1 MRSSPPSQPSQPA
14 QLSLLE
20 LERLSANLSDDEVDS
35 LIDRMGAASLIAQL
49 PPALHNL
56 VRHLAQDMAHEHDV
70 SPPAAQHHSAP
81 PVSQPMTAATTV
93 EQEADYVDSSADS
106 ILDSESSVTTASY
119 ISAQEDSSSSSSES
133 EVTTT
138 AFNISDLDDSDS
150 ELPPS
155 SPELPPTPPRPIASR
170 SLPSTPA
177 HRLPARPPPRLSPT
191 LKLSGVGVVMTWFK
205 AGALTQGVDR
215 AHTRALSPRKR
226 PAHPKRGAY
235 TIFYGGEVGV
245 FTHWPRVAELTRGH
259 GVAIHQGFPDVA
271 AAQAALEYARERG
284 WTRDSTPPDSPAAPA
299 PGNDENDNPLVVGS
313 QDRCLNITGVSGS
326 LFASYPT
333 RAEADAAY
341 THAVDSHF
349 MRSIPRTRLF

>member
-177 HRLPARPPPRLSPT
+177 HRLPARPASPPEPDTQTQRRGPIPGYVVHSPEYQ
-191 LKLSGVGVVMTWFK
+191 GVVMTWFK

-215 AHTRALSPRKR
+215 AHTRAAVRLESGLLTPS
-226 PAHPKRGAY
+226 AGAY

-245 FTHWPRVAELTRGH
+245 FHALASWH

-284 WTRDSTPPDSPAAPA
+284 WTRDSTPTGTRPPRTA

-313 QDRCLNITGVSGS
+313 QGPLPGV
-326 LFASYPT
+326 Y
-333 RAEADAAY
+333 
-341 THAVDSHF
+341 
-349 MRSIPRTRLF
+349 RS